1 VQVANRLKILH
12 IIPNLKK
19 GGAER
24 LVLDICTELASR
36 QGIEVKLVVFSDSND
51 YLDASQYVDLSIIDC
66 QVRLSVLKKNKI
78 QVNKLQSFIDNF
90 QPDIIHSHLF
100 MSEIVSRS
108 CYYPKAKW
116 YSHCHDNMVQL
127 ESFGLSTLLNKNK
140 LTNFYEK
147 NYLLNR
153 YKKNGGTNFLA
164 ISNDTKSY
172 FSKNILTYTT
182 TLLHNAINFNKFF
195 KPLNFD
201 VQKSKLNLVCTGSLV
216 DKKNQIF
223 LVDVVDKIKEKNIDV
238 QLDILG
244 EGVNRNKIETEIK
257 NKNLEENIFLRGNVN
272 NVEEYLWNAD
282 IYTHSATYEPL
293 GLVLIE
299 AMAAGLPV
307 VCLDGKGNKDLME
320 NGKNGYLITKQNA
333 SFFADKILD
342 IWNDKKKHQEM
353 SEYAQEYAKNYDIK
367 NYVEKLLKIYN
378 G

>member
-36 QGIEVKLVVFSDSND
+36 KGIEVKLVVFSDSND
-51 YLDASQYVDLSIIDC
+51 YLDASQYVDLSVIDC

-100 MSEIVSRS
+100 EAEIVSRS

-116 YSHCHDNMVQL
+116 FSHCHDNMVQF

-147 NYLLNR
+147 NYLFNR
-153 YKKNGGTNFLA
+153 YKKNGGTKFLA
-164 ISNDTKSY
+164 ISNNTKTY
-172 FSKNILTYTT
+172 FEQTVQAFSV
-182 TLLHNAINFNKFF
+182 TLLHNAINFNKFHYN
-195 KPLNFD
+195 K
-201 VQKSKLNLVCTGSLV
+201 KSITLEKKIRLINVGSLV
-216 DKKNQIF
+216 YNKNQIF
-223 LVDVVDKIKEKNIDV
+223 LIEVVEKLIDRGYNV
-238 QLDILG
+238 SLKLLG
-244 EGVNRNKIETEIK
+244 DGQNR
-257 NKNLEENIFLRGNVN
+257 KNLEEKINSKKLRDFIFLIGNVN
-272 NVEEYLWNAD
+272 DVESYLWESD
-282 IYTHSATYEPL
+282 LYIHSSFSEAL
-293 GLVLIE
+293 GLTLIE

-307 VCLDGKGNKDLME
+307 VTLDGKGNRDLME
-320 NGKNGYLITKQNA
+320 DGKNGFLITEQNA
-333 SFFADKILD
+333 LLFADKILD
-342 IWNDKKKHQEM
+342 IWNDKKKYHEM